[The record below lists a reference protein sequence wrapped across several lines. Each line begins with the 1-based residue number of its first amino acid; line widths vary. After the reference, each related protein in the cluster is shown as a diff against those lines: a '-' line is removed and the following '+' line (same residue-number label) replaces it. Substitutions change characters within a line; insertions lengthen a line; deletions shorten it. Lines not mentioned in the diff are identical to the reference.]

1 MVVDLD
7 RRVKA
12 DTHLILRRRSPRS
25 PRSPPRSPSRSPPRS
40 PPPLPLLPRYSEFLA
55 ATVSMQVKLDRKT
68 LEDAFNR
75 LDVSNTKS
83 LTKDDL
89 TKALGEVYSE
99 EHIQGE
105 RDRLLRE
112 RERERG
118 RERERDGEWMRG
130 CVRGAR
136 RKERRTIPYVPYV
149 PCSQYIPTHSN
160 TSQSIRIC
168 QYVCNPPTQ
177 TYWRRATRTGTTKSV
192 WRSLWK

>member
-1 MVVDLD
+1 MCDLCSFFS
-7 RRVKA
+7 V
-12 DTHLILRRRSPRS
+12 LFSVNFFS
-25 PRSPPRSPSRSPPRS
+25 FSFSFSSSPS
-40 PPPLPLLPRYSEFLA
+40 PLLLPRYSEFLA

-118 RERERDGEWMRG
+118 REREREMESG
-130 CVRGAR
+130 CVDA
-136 RKERRTIPYVPYV
+136 
-149 PCSQYIPTHSN
+149 
-160 TSQSIRIC
+160 
-168 QYVCNPPTQ
+168 
-177 TYWRRATRTGTTKSV
+177 
-192 WRSLWK
+192 